1 MIIAAHRV
9 KQFGCSEEDRLIVLI
24 LSDSVIIVE
33 SASAGGLESWETD
46 LFALGLL
53 NHRSLWAPP
62 SSLIKNI

>member
-1 MIIAAHRV
+1 MITAAHGI
-9 KQFGCSEEDRLIVLI
+9 KECGCREEDRLIVLI

-62 SSLIKNI
+62 SSRRKNI